1 MELPNIPTGEGN
13 GNTLQYSCLENP
25 MDRGAWWAAICGVA
39 QSRTRLKRLS
49 SSSNIPTDKE
59 WSDNVFGL
67 SLSTSPL
74 QRQTHTMNSRSVL
87 QLFPV
92 PTAGAEGSGGEVQSW
107 ARPHLDTSF
116 PIYSSSSVSN
126 MTCGPLGWP
135 GRDSCELRS
144 SSCSNCCSPHF
155 VPSAILYSPSY
166 LFKGHKYPK
175 FSKSFLPQQIRGSK
189 RGGNTS
195 VLFISFIIAAAAAA
209 KSLQSCPSLCDPIDG
224 SPPGSPVPGILQA
237 RTLEWVAISFSNA

>member
-1 MELPNIPTGEGN
+1 MELLNIPTGEGN
-13 GNTLQYSCLENP
+13 GNPLQCSCLENP
-25 MDRGAWWAAICGVA
+25 MDGGAWWAAICGVT
-39 QSRTRLKRLS
+39 QSRTWLKRLSSS

-92 PTAGAEGSGGEVQSW
+92 PTAGAEGSGGKGQSW

-126 MTCGPLGWP
+126 MTRGPLGWP
-135 GRDSCELRS
+135 GKDSCELSS

-155 VPSAILYSPSY
+155 VPQQYYTALPISLRDINILNFLS
-166 LFKGHKYPK
+166 LFSL
-175 FSKSFLPQQIRGSK
+175 SKSEVPKGE
-189 RGGNTS
+189 GTHH
-195 VLFISFIIAAAAAA
+195 LFFSY
-209 KSLQSCPSLCDPIDG
+209 PSLLLLLLLL
-224 SPPGSPVPGILQA
+224 S
-237 RTLEWVAISFSNA
+237 RFSRVQLCVTP